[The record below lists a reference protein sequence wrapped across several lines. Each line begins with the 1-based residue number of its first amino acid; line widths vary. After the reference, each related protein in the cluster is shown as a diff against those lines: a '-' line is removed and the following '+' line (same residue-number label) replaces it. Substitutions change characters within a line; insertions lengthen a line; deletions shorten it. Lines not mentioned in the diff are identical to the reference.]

1 MGTSVR
7 SPLIPDR
14 LIANMPAAAL
24 IAIDWGT
31 TSARAYYLDASGQ
44 VVAMRALPLGVLQ
57 VQDGCFPEALAT
69 LLGDWQSVAAPR
81 LACGMIGSRQG
92 WREAPYVECPAP
104 LAALAAGIVIVPG
117 DALAIV
123 PGVRTRDANGIPDVL
138 RGEET
143 QLAGAIGE
151 QEDRVLAVLPGTHCK
166 WALVERGR
174 IVDFATYMTGEMYN
188 VLLQHSILGR
198 LAQPADPKP
207 GSAFTRGVTRG
218 LGAGGLSHDLFGART
233 LALMGELASHD
244 VADWLSGL
252 LIGREVRSARVWA
265 QRQGCDGARVRLVGA
280 DALLARYAAALT
292 QAGIAVELAPVDAAA
307 RGLWQ
312 IAQHASLAPSKLH

>member
-1 MGTSVR
+1 
-7 SPLIPDR
+7 
-14 LIANMPAAAL
+14 MPATAL

-31 TSARAYYLDASGQ
+31 TSARAYCLGASGDII
-44 VVAMRALPLGVLQ
+44 ATRAVPLGVMQ

-69 LLGDWQSVAAPR
+69 LLGDWHDVVAPR

-92 WREAPYVECPAP
+92 WREAPYVDCPAP
-104 LAALAAGIVIVPG
+104 FAALAAGIVRVPG

-123 PGVRTRDANGIPDVL
+123 PGVRTRDTNGIPDVL

-143 QLAGAIGE
+143 QLAGAIEE

-174 IVDFATYMTGEMYN
+174 LVDFATYMTGEMYN
-188 VLLQHSILGR
+188 VLLKHSILGR
-198 LAQPADPKP
+198 LAQPAADKP
-207 GSAFTRGVTRG
+207 GPGFASGVARG

-233 LALMGELASHD
+233 LALMGELAPPD
-244 VADWLSGL
+244 VPDWLSGL
-252 LIGREVRSARVWA
+252 LIGREVRNARVWA

-280 DALLARYAAALT
+280 DALMARYAAAMT
-292 QAGIAVELAPVDAAA
+292 QAGIAVELAPADSAA
-307 RGLWQ
+307 RGLWR
-312 IAQHASLAPSKLH
+312 IAQHASLAASSLH

>member
-1 MGTSVR
+1 
-7 SPLIPDR
+7 
-14 LIANMPAAAL
+14 MPAAAL
-24 IAIDWGT
+24 IAIDWGS
-31 TSARAYYLDASGQ
+31 TSARAYCLDAGGG
-44 VVAMRALPLGVLQ
+44 VIATRAAPLGVMH
-57 VQDGCFPEALAT
+57 VRDGGFPEALAT
-69 LLGDWQSVAAPR
+69 LLGDWQNVAAPR

-104 LAALAAGIVIVPG
+104 FATLAAGIVRMPG

-123 PGVRTRDANGIPDVL
+123 PGVRTRDANGIPDVM

-143 QLAGAIGE
+143 QLAGAVDE

-166 WALVERGR
+166 WALVEHRR

-207 GSAFTRGVTRG
+207 GSAFARGVSRG

-233 LALMGELASHD
+233 LALAGELATND
-244 VADWLSGL
+244 VPDWLSGL
-252 LIGREVRSARVWA
+252 LIGREVRHARVWA
-265 QRQGCDGARVRLVGA
+265 QRKGCDGARVRLVGA
-280 DALLARYAAALT
+280 DALVARYASALT
-292 QAGIAVELAPVDAAA
+292 EAGIAVESAPADSAA
-307 RGLWQ
+307 RGLWR
-312 IAQHASLAPSKLH
+312 IAQHVLLSPPALP